1 MVKVFL
7 KITFLSYIYHQK
19 RILRVK
25 KVKRKAKTVFK
36 IVIIN
41 FISQLLSLAPL
52 IVSLIGHDLIL
63 IKVNML
69 NLIANLKKFKLI
81 LLSNLDTE
89 KLRLN
94 DKF

>member
-1 MVKVFL
+1 
-7 KITFLSYIYHQK
+7 
-19 RILRVK
+19 
-25 KVKRKAKTVFK
+25 
-36 IVIIN
+36 
-41 FISQLLSLAPL
+41 
-52 IVSLIGHDLIL
+52 
-63 IKVNML
+63 ML